1 MKCTLRNIICIML
14 VLSFLSHAI
23 PYSISAA
30 EQNYLL
36 GDADGDGYI
45 MIVDCTLIQR
55 DIAAL
60 AEIESDNRDAADVDA
75 DGIICILDATE
86 IQRYLVQMEVNFPI
100 GKKLSK
106 SCIEEH
112 TEYSTHPSTV
122 IPPNVSVNGNT
133 VTIDDVAFDTS
144 RIPTKATITDSKTN
158 SKTLI
163 LLTKSNLSLDD
174 ITVQVNDGAYD
185 HKTDYTDTR
194 FKENYVMTSN
204 GGIGFGYDCLVRNT
218 KGEAAAWVEAHYCDG
233 WSDPFRV
240 KIYGMKADSFT
251 FPIEFFYKGVSVK
264 RCKVTVNLSENHPSI
279 ESTIN
284 EVRNIEKKCWTTEMS
299 DQDKLKAFSQYV
311 AKNYSYSQVY
321 CNIGADYV
329 AFAAQDLGLT
339 SMLLYPGGEPNQTCG
354 RHLFTYN
361 IFTNIVVPGGHCA
374 CIVDFKDSST
384 LRYDVQGGSYQIAE
398 IK

>member
-1 MKCTLRNIICIML
+1 MKCAFRTISCIML
-14 VLSFLSHAI
+14 VLSLLSHAI

-30 EQNYLL
+30 EQSILL
-36 GDADGDGYI
+36 GDADGDGSI

-60 AEIESDNRDAADVDA
+60 AEIKSDNRDAADVDS

-86 IQRYLVQMEVNFPI
+86 IQRYLAEMEVKYPI
-100 GKKLSK
+100 GKTVSK
-106 SCIEEH
+106 SSIEEQ
-112 TEYSTHPSTV
+112 TKYSTHPSTV
-122 IPPNVSVNGNT
+122 ISPNVTVNGNT
-133 VTIDDVAFDTS
+133 VTIDDFTFDTS
-144 RIPTKATITDSKTN
+144 RIPTKATITESKTN

-163 LLTKSNLSLDD
+163 LLTKVNLSPED
-174 ITVQVNDGAYD
+174 IAIQVNDGVYD

-194 FKENYVMTSN
+194 FKENYVMTSD
-204 GGIGFGYDCLVRNT
+204 GKIGYGYDCLVRNT
-218 KGEAAAWVEAHYCDG
+218 RGEAVAWVEAHYCDG

-240 KIYGMKADSFT
+240 KIYGLKTDSFT

-264 RCKVTVNLSENHPSI
+264 RCEVSVNLSENPPSI

-284 EVRNIEKKCWTTEMS
+284 EVRNIEKKCWTTGMS
-299 DQDKLKAFSQYV
+299 DQDKLKAFAQYV

-329 AFAAQDLGLT
+329 AFAARDLGLT

-354 RHLFTYN
+354 QHLITYN
-361 IFTNIVVPGGHCA
+361 IYTNIVVPGGHCA
-374 CIVDFKDSST
+374 CIVVFKDGST
-384 LRYDVQGGSYQIAE
+384 LRYDVQGGSYQIRNYQ
-398 IK
+398 